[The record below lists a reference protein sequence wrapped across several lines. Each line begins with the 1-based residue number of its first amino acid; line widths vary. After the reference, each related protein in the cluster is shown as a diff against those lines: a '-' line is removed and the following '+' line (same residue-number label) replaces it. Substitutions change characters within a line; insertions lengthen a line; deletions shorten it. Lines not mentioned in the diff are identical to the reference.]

1 MENSENARLMCSNCG
16 GILEI
21 DSKKTTVKCSFC
33 GSCFS
38 VSDLLGESERVQ
50 IERIRRDVELGRQN
64 LELER
69 MRQSEAAA
77 RRNANIRNAETF
89 KKSAV
94 NKVSI
99 VLAVI
104 SLLMCI
110 TGFAHGV
117 TLMGIIAAIQSVL
130 FALTF
135 LIGQQTISIKARKLN
150 ILPFSLALL
159 LEVPFVVSV
168 ASSDEF
174 RSSNSGDSF
183 SWNEIVL
190 SDRLPELNSESG
202 YISKNTRSELM
213 MNVYNVPIKQ
223 YYGFVEDCKEM
234 GYTLESSEDDN
245 SYRAFAEDGFKL
257 YVRYSVLHDG
267 TVDINLFASKQEAPG
282 S

>member
-1 MENSENARLMCSNCG
+1 MENNENARLMCSNCG

-21 DSKKTTVKCSFC
+21 DPEKTTVVCSFC

-38 VSDLLGESERVQ
+38 VSDLLGESERIQ

-69 MRQSEAAA
+69 MRQADAAA
-77 RRNANIRNAETF
+77 RRSEKIRNAETLN
-89 KKSAV
+89 KSAV

-110 TGFAHGV
+110 TGFAHGIV
-117 TLMGIIAAIQSVL
+117 LMGTIAAIQSVL
-130 FALTF
+130 FALAF
-135 LIGQQTISIKARKLN
+135 LIGQQVIPIKAQK
-150 ILPFSLALL
+150 IFIIPFALALL

-174 RSSNSGDSF
+174 RSANSGDKF

-190 SDRLPELNSESG
+190 SSRLPELNSESG
-202 YISKNTRSELM
+202 YVSKNTRSELM

-223 YYGFVEDCKEM
+223 YYDFVEDCKEL
-234 GYTLESSEDDN
+234 GYTHDIKEDDN
-245 SYRAFAEDGFKL
+245 SYRALDDDGFRL
-257 YVRYSVLHDG
+257 NIRYSALHDG
-267 TVDINLFASKQEAPG
+267 TVDINLFAPNQKTSDN
-282 S
+282 